1 MTTTYEDVN
10 ASSSAR
16 DEPGLAVAATSPGL
30 DTSKT
35 DAAPALAAEGRRP
48 FGLSRSSL
56 GSFAKI
62 VVAATLCA
70 VIVARVDWGAASRS
84 FGATGWAP
92 VAGMFAIMTFC
103 VFLSAYKW
111 QILLKMHGIDYPLGR
126 LSKYYFVAVFLN
138 NFFPTSIGGDG
149 YRICKTFDNGRSK
162 ASAIIAV
169 VMERVTGFGTLLA
182 LGAGAAVLLAADA
195 AGRLTLLGV
204 GAASACIAAL
214 PLAWRMRALVPR
226 RWRAAVPAS
235 VRRLK
240 ATVVEHMDD
249 YIRQPLRSSGV
260 IVISIVFHVGLA
272 FAYFVL
278 IRYGADQKISML
290 QMMSVLALTTF
301 VAVLPIS
308 FNGLGV
314 YEGTFIYLLAQYGV
328 PPDVSVVPM
337 ILNRG
342 LLIVLSL
349 IGAGVYFLDTA
360 GFASRGAPRAD
371 VTH

>member
-1 MTTTYEDVN
+1 MSDEYLERVETGQPVPSIDTDTTKPDRPQRSKLLLCVKV
-10 ASSSAR
+10 
-16 DEPGLAVAATSPGL
+16 AVG
-30 DTSKT
+30 
-35 DAAPALAAEGRRP
+35 
-48 FGLSRSSL
+48 
-56 GSFAKI
+56 
-62 VVAATLCA
+62 VTLCA
-70 VIVARVDWGAASRS
+70 IIVARVDWHAASRS
-84 FGATGWAP
+84 LAATGIGL
-92 VAGMFAIMTFC
+92 VAVMLGILIAL
-103 VFLSAYKW
+103 VFVSAYKW
-111 QILLKMHGIDYPLGR
+111 RLLLSIHGVEYSTLR
-126 LSKYYFVAVFLN
+126 LSRYYFVALFFN
-138 NFFPTSIGGDG
+138 NFLPTSIGGDG
-149 YRICKTFDNGRSK
+149 YRIYKTINNGRSK

-169 VMERVTGFGTLLA
+169 VMERVTGFGTLLT

>member
-126 LSKYYFVAVFLN
+126 LSKYYFVAVFFN
-138 NFFPTSIGGDG
+138 NFLPTSIGGDG
-149 YRICKTFDNGRSK
+149 YRIYKTFDNGRGK
-162 ASAIIAV
+162 ASAVIAV
-169 VMERVTGFGTLLA
+169 AMERVTGFGGLVL
-182 LGAGAAVLLAADA
+182 LGAGAALLLALDVHREISPA
-195 AGRLTLLGV
+195 AAAALT
-204 GAASACIAAL
+204 ACIAV
-214 PLAWRMRALVPR
+214 PLAAWKLRSLVPR
-226 RWRAAVPAS
+226 RLRTAVPK
-235 VRRLK
+235 RILRLHETI
-240 ATVVEHMDD
+240 AEHFDD
-249 YIRQPLRSSGV
+249 YLRQPGRSLAV
-260 IVISIVFHVGLA
+260 AAISVGFHVCVA
-272 FAYFVL
+272 SAYL
-278 IRYGADQKISML
+278 MILRYGAQQPITML
-290 QMMSVLALTTF
+290 EMMIVLSVSTL

-308 FNGLGV
+308 INGLGV
-314 YEGTFIYLLAQYGV
+314 FEGTFIYLLAQYGV
-328 PPDVSVVPM
+328 SADVSIVPM

-342 LLIVLSL
+342 LLIALSA
-349 IGAGVYFLDTA
+349 IGAAAYLLDVSSHRIA
-360 GFASRGAPRAD
+360 ASR
-371 VTH
+371 